1 MNNFNPEKHHRR
13 SIRMPGFDYAC
24 AGGYFVTICAAEKRR
39 IFGKIENDNVRLHP
53 YGKIVTEEWQRSAVL
68 RAEVQL
74 DECIVMP
81 NHFHAIIILTN
92 VGACGGTPNPSQTFQ
107 APIKNL
113 GALINAFKGSV
124 TRRINK
130 DRAKRG
136 LNPVVV
142 WQRNYYEHIIRDENE
157 LDMIRRYIIEN
168 PLNWNTDENYVG
180 ACGGMPLS
188 RPCND
193 VTKTKK
199 GVPLHAPTKLCN
211 N

>member
-92 VGACGGTPNPSQTFQ
+92 VGACGGTPNPGTPNPGTPNPGTPNPGTPNPSQTFQ
-107 APIKNL
+107 APTKNL

-180 ACGGMPLS
+180 ACGGMPL
-188 RPCND
+188 
-193 VTKTKK
+193 
-199 GVPLHAPTKLCN
+199 
-211 N
+211 